1 MCTQKRGNIYIVSNS
16 SRGCGNNNSNST
28 NYLKTSMMM
37 MMLPM
42 SESSANNMIL
52 SPQRKNSILINFCA
66 RTVQFEEEKEI
77 QLPKLKTIFKERRR
91 HR

>member
-28 NYLKTSMMM
+28 NYLKTSTMM

-42 SESSANNMIL
+42 SESSANKMIL
-52 SPQRKNSILINFCA
+52 SPQRKNSILINLLCSH
-66 RTVQFEEEKEI
+66 RSI
-77 QLPKLKTIFKERRR
+77 WRRKR
-91 HR
+91 NPTAEVKNDI